1 MSRKLG
7 GKMGSLRIV
16 VADDH
21 DVVRRGL
28 RDLLERQPGWEVVAE
43 AKDGA
48 EAVKKVIEMD
58 PDVTILDISMPSI
71 NGLEAARQIA
81 KSGSKTRV
89 VVLTIYD
96 SDDFI
101 REMLHAGVRGCVLKS
116 DAVRELIA
124 AVEAVS
130 HNKTFFTSKIAEM
143 VPDGYLKKPCG
154 TESTSARLTPRQ
166 SELLR
171 LFAEGKTSGQA
182 AAALG
187 LSTKTVETHRTNI
200 MQRLNCHSIG
210 ELVRYALRNGIIKP

>member
-1 MSRKLG
+1 
-7 GKMGSLRIV
+7 MGSLRIV

-43 AKDGA
+43 AKDGT
-48 EAVKKVIEMD
+48 EAVKKVLEMD

-81 KSGSKTRV
+81 KGGSQTRI

-101 REMLHAGVRGCVLKS
+101 REMLHVGVRGCVLKS
-116 DAVRELIA
+116 DAVRDLIA
-124 AVEAVS
+124 AVEAVR
-130 HNKTFFTSKIAEM
+130 HNKTFFTSKVAEM
-143 VPDGYLKKPCG
+143 IPDGYLKKPRG
-154 TESTSARLTPRQ
+154 TESTSARLTSRQ
-166 SELLR
+166 REILK
-171 LFAEGKTSGQA
+171 LFAEGKSSGQA

-187 LSTKTVETHRTNI
+187 LSIKTVETHRTNI
-200 MQRLNCHSIG
+200 MHRLNCHSIG
-210 ELVRYALRNGIIKP
+210 EMVRYALRNGIINP